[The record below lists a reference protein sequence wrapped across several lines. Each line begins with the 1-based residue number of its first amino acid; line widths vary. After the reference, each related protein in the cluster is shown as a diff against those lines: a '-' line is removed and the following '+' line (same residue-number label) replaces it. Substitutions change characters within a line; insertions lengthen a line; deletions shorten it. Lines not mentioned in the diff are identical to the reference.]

1 MKFYKYTSLASAI
14 KIIKSGSV
22 ILNNPNNFND
32 PFDTNIII
40 DEQNKQETLNL
51 MYNYYL
57 LKEIRNLVNNK
68 SLKLNVS
75 QKALFSII
83 KTEFKAFD
91 KLSKKQNEYQELPF
105 LNDCIDLIKDL
116 NPSFSTFLDSID
128 KQFDEIINGIITTE
142 KEKLRITCFSKRN
155 DSILMWS
162 HYGDSHRGVCFEF
175 EDDRDIFKDVIYQ
188 DERPYFDFKT
198 IVARILMADYK
209 NVECKLDEDK
219 YKDIFLNPF
228 FIKQNDW
235 NYEHELRCVLSDN
248 EKNIDGFINDGGT
261 CLLEM
266 KISKIYI
273 GLKSDGPLLN
283 DLLMRAYNR
292 GIPVV
297 FMKED
302 SQKFK
307 IVPDVNKKSN
317 FAYDKIE
324 NIRGLD
330 LLESEINKCLD
341 NECFIAAFIL
351 ASIIPSVLGKHD
363 YPNINE
369 KEAFIKWFDENIGD
383 FERDEEDDFPYVSG
397 ELLFNLKEHLINN
410 WNTKIEENYGAFNL
424 SDFKLVIQDKDKY
437 EIYTSSFG
445 LGTNKEGGSMEL
457 SVRDICNKLLHFLKK
472 YNEASPNEDFN
483 SKISLKYLDK
493 EIDEMKEL
501 GYLNETLNRIGEK

>member
-14 KIIKSGSV
+14 KIIKSSSV

-68 SLKLNVS
+68 LLKLNVS

-116 NPSFSTFLDSID
+116 NPSFSIFLDSID

-175 EDDRDIFKDVIYQ
+175 DDDRDIFKDVIYQ

-209 NVECKLDEDK
+209 GEDCKLDEDK
-219 YKDIFLNPF
+219 YKDILSKPF
-228 FIKQNDW
+228 YIKQNDW
-235 NYEHELRCVLSDN
+235 NYEQELRCILSEN
-248 EKNIDGFINDGGT
+248 ENNVEGFTNDDGT
-261 CLLEM
+261 CLLKM

-273 GLKSDGPLLN
+273 GLKSEGPILN
-283 DLLMRAYNR
+283 DLLRRAYNR

-297 FMKED
+297 YMKED
-302 SQKFK
+302 PKKFK
-307 IVPDVNKKSN
+307 IIPDFNKKAN
-317 FAYDKIE
+317 FTYEKIE
-324 NIRGLD
+324 NVRGLD
-330 LLESEINKCLD
+330 LLENEINKCLE
-341 NECFIAAFIL
+341 NECYISSFIL
-351 ASIIPSVLGKHD
+351 ALIIPSVLGSYD
-363 YPNINE
+363 YPNLDE
-369 KEAFIKWFDENIGD
+369 KEAFIKWLDENVSNFKSD
-383 FERDEEDDFPYVSG
+383 KEDGFPFASG
-397 ELLFNLKEHLINN
+397 ELVYNLKKHLING
-410 WNTKIEENYGAFNL
+410 WNTKINGEYETFNL
-424 SDFKLVIQDKDKY
+424 SSFKLLIQDKDKY
-437 EIYTSSFG
+437 EMYTSCFG
-445 LGTNKEGGSMEL
+445 FGINNSGGIMEL
-457 SVRDICNKLLHFLKK
+457 SIRDICHKLLYFLKK
-472 YNEASPNEDFN
+472 YKVKYPNEDFD
-483 SKISLKYLDK
+483 SKIYLKYFDK
-493 EIDEMKEL
+493 ELDNMNEL
-501 GYLNETLNRIGEK
+501 GYLNDRINKKKGN